1 MRIARTA
8 SVALATLL
16 VIGCGDDNGTGPGG
30 DDNTMTATVAGAA
43 WDGSLAIQASR
54 AGNVFAL
61 GGTNGTY
68 QIQLTV
74 PNVTAA
80 GTYNFGPGNAG
91 IAQVIQV
98 TAGFAAWTSALVGG
112 TGTLTLTTLT
122 TEGASGTFSFSGIAS
137 PGTPA
142 TGTRAVTNGT
152 FDVTF

>member
-1 MRIARTA
+1 MRFARTA
-8 SVALATLL
+8 SVALTTLL
-16 VIGCGDDNGTGPGG
+16 VLGCGDDNGTGPGD
-30 DDNTMTATVAGAA
+30 DDNRMTATVAGAA

-54 AGNVFAL
+54 AGNVFSL

-80 GTYNFGPGNAG
+80 GTYNFGPGNVG

-112 TGTLTLTTLT
+112 TGTITIATLTAA
-122 TEGASGTFSFSGIAS
+122 GATGTFTFNGIAS

-142 TGTRAVTNGT
+142 TGTRAVTNGSFT
-152 FDVTF
+152 VTF

>member
-1 MRIARTA
+1 MRFVRTA

-30 DDNTMTATVAGAA
+30 NNNSMTASVAGTA

-54 AGNVFAL
+54 AGNVFTI

-80 GTYNFGPGNAG
+80 GTYNFGPGNPG

-122 TEGASGTFSFSGIAS
+122 ATGATGTFTFNGIAS

-142 TGTRAVTNGT
+142 TGTRAVTNGS
-152 FDVTF
+152 FNVTF

>member
-1 MRIARTA
+1 MRLARTA

-16 VIGCGDDNGTGPGG
+16 VIGCGGDSGTGPDG
-30 DDNTMTATVAGAA
+30 DDNSMTATVAGTA

-54 AGNVFAL
+54 AGNVFTI

-80 GTYNFGPGNAG
+80 GTYSFGPGNPG

-112 TGTLTLTTLT
+112 NGTLTITTLT
-122 TEGASGTFSFSGIAS
+122 ATGATGSFTFNGIAS

-142 TGTRAVTNGT
+142 TGTRAVTNGA
-152 FDVTF
+152 FNVSF